1 MKGIVRNCIYQGK
14 NLVRDLGF
22 TFWSLI
28 YPLIMAVFFYTAFS
42 GIMDIELEN
51 IDVGIEAKS
60 PVGHILESIDFI
72 NVHELSQDEVTE
84 KLENE
89 EIHGYV
95 DEDLNVLVKK
105 SGINQTVIKEVIE
118 QIKQM
123 EKLNRPI
130 ENYDFSIDNIL
141 DRNQE
146 ANPVVT
152 IFYSLIAMVSTYGI
166 YAGIETVNLIQ
177 ANLSNIGA
185 RINITPLKKDQF
197 LLAGVIDSLLLNLF
211 SNGILL
217 IFMKYVLK
225 LNLFKEI
232 KYSTIF
238 IVLGNLFGVALG
250 IFIGASN
257 KRNHGEKTLMGTAIT
272 LVLSFLSG
280 MMGPWVKIMIDKN
293 APILG
298 RINPISIITNNL
310 YRINYLENTKNI
322 REGILILSAYSI
334 ILIFSSYVFLRRKS
348 YDSI

>member
-1 MKGIVRNCIYQGK
+1 MKGIFRNCIYQGK
-14 NLVRDLGF
+14 NLVRDFGF

-28 YPLIMAVFFYTAFS
+28 YPLIMAVFFYIAFS
-42 GIMDIELEN
+42 GLMDIELED
-51 IDVGIEAKS
+51 ISVGIGADS
-60 PVGHILESIDFI
+60 SIGYILESIDFI
-72 NVHELSQDEVTE
+72 NVHEISQDEITE
-84 KLENE
+84 KLDNE
-89 EIHGYV
+89 EIHGFV
-95 DEDLNVLVKK
+95 DNDLNIFVKK
-105 SGINQTVIKEVIE
+105 SGINQTVIKEVVE

-146 ANPVVT
+146 ANSVIT

-185 RINITPLKKDQF
+185 RINITPLKKDEF

-211 SNGILL
+211 SNGVLL

-257 KRNHGEKTLMGTAIT
+257 KRNQGEKTLIGIAVT
-272 LVLSFLSG
+272 LILSFFSG
-280 MMGPWVKIMIDKN
+280 MMGPWIKIMIDKN

-298 RINPISIITNNL
+298 RINPISVITNNL
-310 YRINYLENTKNI
+310 YRVNLLDNTENVG
-322 REGILILSAYSI
+322 EGILILLAYCI
-334 ILIFSSYVFLRRKS
+334 ILIFSSYVFLRRRN